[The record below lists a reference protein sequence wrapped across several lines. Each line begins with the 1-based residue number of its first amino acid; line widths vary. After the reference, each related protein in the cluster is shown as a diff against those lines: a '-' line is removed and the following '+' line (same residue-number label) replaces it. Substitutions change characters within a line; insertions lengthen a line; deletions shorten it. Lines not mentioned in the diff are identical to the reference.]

1 MATNQYDL
9 DLPVV
14 DKFVGKLALEKVR
27 QFSSD
32 FDQEIENISDV
43 SPLPMKKKGQV
54 ITTKVDREGKQMVEV
69 KYENGTTGWSIP
81 DALTNFIQDS
91 VDHTGEF
98 LSD

>member
-1 MATNQYDL
+1 MYSMVQAHIRQDL
-9 DLPVV
+9 LLNPHWIRKAGILMKTFTLLQEVVHLPT
-14 DKFVGKLALEKVR
+14 
-27 QFSSD
+27 
-32 FDQEIENISDV
+32 
-43 SPLPMKKKGQV
+43 KKKGQV